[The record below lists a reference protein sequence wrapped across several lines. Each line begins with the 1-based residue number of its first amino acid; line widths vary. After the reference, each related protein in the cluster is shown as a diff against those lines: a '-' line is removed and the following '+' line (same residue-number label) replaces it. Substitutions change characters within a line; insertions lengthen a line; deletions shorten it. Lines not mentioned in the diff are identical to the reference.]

1 MSGLLLC
8 VVYWP
13 FKTWP
18 VIIIIKSEIL
28 MLSTPSFMSLL
39 LYLMCCTNN
48 RACHNLIGKSLKET
62 FTKWVYDA
70 VFYISIWHFYCS
82 MPFMSLTIHIL
93 CWYDQYNC
101 HSVKWRFFEQPSM
114 FSIQQNY
121 SYFIFFNDSH
131 SCFHEI
137 YIDEG
142 WTYTPYNKIDKN
154 TSQVPRF
161 LKNVYFILMYY
172 GNEIY
177 ENRVSQ

>member
-1 MSGLLLC
+1 MTCHYYYQIRNINAIDPFLYELVTLYNG
-8 VVYWP
+8 VVQ
-13 FKTWP
+13 TAEL
-18 VIIIIKSEIL
+18 VII
-28 MLSTPSFMSLL
+28 
-39 LYLMCCTNN
+39 
-48 RACHNLIGKSLKET
+48 LIGKSLKET

-70 VFYISIWHFYCS
+70 VFCISIWHFNCS

-137 YIDEG
+137 YIDDG
-142 WTYTPYNKIDKN
+142 WT
-154 TSQVPRF
+154 
-161 LKNVYFILMYY
+161 
-172 GNEIY
+172 IY
-177 ENRVSQ
+177 DNHFF